1 MLFSGDLP
9 LNSNKK
15 PYIYKWE
22 NDTINGFITKKIII
36 KDEDVD
42 SPSYN
47 KEIIGE
53 IWCLGQL
60 WVWYVCVFVLYGS
73 WTKDKQLKKWKRK
86 KELNYRKNKISRGY
100 TLIELVIVIVVIGIL
115 SAVAVPRFE
124 RRIELAEI
132 KNEKD
137 FTYTL
142 WEELEVYAEEQKEL
156 TGIESWP
163 EHPLSVLGRTR
174 NVIVTYNL
182 GIPDEDNEWQ
192 FDGTKLYHRRM
203 NNEIWYFEYNPNTF
217 FLSEH
222 ATKL

>member
-1 MLFSGDLP
+1 MS
-9 LNSNKK
+9 K
-15 PYIYKWE
+15 
-22 NDTINGFITKKIII
+22 
-36 KDEDVD
+36 
-42 SPSYN
+42 
-47 KEIIGE
+47 
-53 IWCLGQL
+53 
-60 WVWYVCVFVLYGS
+60 
-73 WTKDKQLKKWKRK
+73 
-86 KELNYRKNKISRGY
+86 GY
-100 TLIELVIVIVVIGIL
+100 TMIELVVVIILIGIL
-115 SAVAVPRFE
+115 SAVAFPRFE
-124 RRIELAEI
+124 KRIELAEI

-156 TGIESWP
+156 TGIETGP

-182 GIPDEDNEWQ
+182 GVPDEDNEWQ

-222 ATKL
+222 PTKL

>member
-1 MLFSGDLP
+1 MS
-9 LNSNKK
+9 K
-15 PYIYKWE
+15 
-22 NDTINGFITKKIII
+22 
-36 KDEDVD
+36 
-42 SPSYN
+42 
-47 KEIIGE
+47 
-53 IWCLGQL
+53 
-60 WVWYVCVFVLYGS
+60 
-73 WTKDKQLKKWKRK
+73 
-86 KELNYRKNKISRGY
+86 GY
-100 TLIELVIVIVVIGIL
+100 TMIELVVVIILIGIL

-124 RRIELAEI
+124 KRIELAEI
-132 KNEKD
+132 KNVKD

-156 TGIESWP
+156 TGIETWP

-182 GIPDEDNEWQ
+182 GVPDEDNEWQ

-222 ATKL
+222 PTKL